1 MDSSERLPDG
11 SLFSDHTGGKQVKQ
25 IMRMT
30 MLLLSILVLT
40 LAGNT
45 GSAES
50 VPVFRRPADALAWIT
65 ENQPEELDLGKT
77 KFSPQDLLK
86 IRQSMPE
93 GAALAFEAE
102 FRGAVYTQDTV
113 SFNAN
118 GNKKQI
124 SREELLA
131 LIRLM
136 PGLKEMDVSGHRELS
151 NKIMPDIVDHYPDIR
166 FAWLIQLPYGHSLSS
181 TFTAYSTMNNLDAKR
196 FTEKSLDIMKYAPD
210 IRALDMG
217 HNDIKD
223 ISFLRYMPG
232 MELLILADNEIEDL
246 TPLGELTQLRY
257 CEIFMNRFSDL
268 SPLSRCTEL
277 LDLNIVRTNVTSLDG
292 LEGCTKLER
301 LWAPQR
307 KQLDEASIDRFISA
321 HPDCQIAYGTGSA
334 TGEGW
339 REHWRYKHYVSCF
352 KTHIW
357 IPFEEAA
364 DQENR

>member
-1 MDSSERLPDG
+1 MKRII
-11 SLFSDHTGGKQVKQ
+11 K
-25 IMRMT
+25 MT
-30 MLLLSILVLT
+30 AVLLGFCFLLL
-40 LAGNT
+40 AQHAC
-45 GSAES
+45 SAEGTPS
-50 VPVFRRPADALAWIT
+50 FRRPGDALTWIA
-65 ENQPEELDLGKT
+65 ENQPEALDLGKT
-77 KFSPQDLLK
+77 KFGPADLLK
-86 IRQSMPE
+86 IRQALPA
-93 GAALAFEAE
+93 GAAFAFEAE
-102 FRGAVYTQDTV
+102 FRGAAYTQDTV

-131 LIRLM
+131 LIQLM
-136 PGLKEMDVSGHRELS
+136 PELRELDVSGHRELS
-151 NKIMPDIVDHYPDIR
+151 NKIMPDIVDQYPDIR

-181 TFTAYSTMNNLDAKR
+181 AFTAYSTMNNLDAKR

-223 ISFLRYMPG
+223 ISFLKYMPG
-232 MELLILADNEIEDL
+232 IELLILADNEIEDL
-246 TPLGELTQLRY
+246 TPLAELTHLRY

-307 KQLDEASIDRFISA
+307 KQLDEASIERFISA
-321 HPDCQIAYGTGSA
+321 HPDCQIAYGTGNA

-339 REHWRYKHYVSCF
+339 RDHWRYRHYVSCF
-352 KTHIW
+352 KKHTW
-357 IPFEEAA
+357 IPFEEAG
-364 DQENR
+364 QENR